1 MNWGHKITLF
11 YGSFVVFMI
20 TLVTLCVKQKDIF
33 LVSDDYYK
41 KEIAYQ
47 DEIIK
52 NRNTNSLSSAV
63 KVEYKAELQQVQL
76 DFPTEVIG
84 STGKVQFYRPSDAKQ
99 DFTLDLAIQKQN
111 SQNIPTQNLKK
122 GLWVVKIEWQKDGKE
137 FLKEEKI
144 AII

>member
-47 DEIIK
+47 SEIIK
-52 NRNTNSLSSAV
+52 NRNTNALSSAV
-63 KVEYKAELQQVQL
+63 GVEYIKQSNEVKLV
-76 DFPTEVIG
+76 FPDEVKGSIG
-84 STGKVQFYRPSDAKQ
+84 KIQFYRPSDAKQ
-99 DFTLDLAIQKQN
+99 DFTVDLAVQN
-111 SQNIPTQNLKK
+111 STIQNIPTKNLSR

-144 AII
+144 SII